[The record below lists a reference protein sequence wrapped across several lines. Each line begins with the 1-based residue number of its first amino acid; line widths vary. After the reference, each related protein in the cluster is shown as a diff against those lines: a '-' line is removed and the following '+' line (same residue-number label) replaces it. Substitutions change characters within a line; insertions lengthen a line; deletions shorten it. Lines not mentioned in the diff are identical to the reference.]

1 MTRNCSALR
10 ARCITAG
17 SSPRWRRA
25 LSAATPKANGLT
37 VLGPAPAPIA
47 ILRGRHRRRFLVKA
61 ARDTRIQDWIADWLA
76 KVQVPASVRVQV
88 DIDPY
93 SFM

>member
-1 MTRNCSALR
+1 MR

-25 LSAATPKANGLT
+25 LAAAAPQADGLS

-76 KVQVPASVRVQV
+76 KVAVPASVRVQV